1 MTHQQQIAEPTEYD
15 VQRLID
21 EIRACV
27 DDPILLEVLFLRAN
41 EICNTTRD
49 SRLADE
55 RAERF
60 ANAF

>member
-1 MTHQQQIAEPTEYD
+1 VRQPEPTEYD
-15 VQRLID
+15 VQRLIE

-41 EICNTTRD
+41 EICNATHD
-49 SRLADE
+49 PHLADE